1 MHPYTISPTARERA
15 LRIRGKFVNEAP
27 LVAARTALLV
37 VDMQNYFVAE
47 GRPTSVAA
55 ARAIVPTINRLA
67 AALRQAGALVVW
79 IQTTAVGARER
90 WAQHHAGVL
99 TPERARQ
106 RLAGL
111 DEAGPDFPLYVA
123 LEPKPFDLRVKKIHY
138 SAFIAGSSTLDADL
152 RARGIDSVLVAGTA
166 TNVCCEST
174 ARDAMML
181 DYRVVM
187 VADANAAGSD
197 AEHQATLDLFISFF
211 GDVLTADEVV
221 QRLQA

>member
-1 MHPYTISPTARERA
+1 MHPYTISSAARERA
-15 LRIRGKFVNEAP
+15 QRIRGKCVNEAP
-27 LVAARTALLV
+27 LAAARTALLV

-47 GRPTSVAA
+47 GRPTAVAQ
-55 ARAIVPTINRLA
+55 ARTIVPTINRLA
-67 AALRQAGALVVW
+67 AALRTAGGLVVW
-79 IQTTAVGARER
+79 IQTTATGARER

-99 TPERARQ
+99 TAERARL

-111 DEAGPDFPLYVA
+111 NEAGPDFTLYAA
-123 LEPKPFDLRVKKIHY
+123 LEPQPSDLRVKKIHY
-138 SAFIAGSSTLDADL
+138 SAFITGSSTLDADL
-152 RARGIDSVLVAGTA
+152 RARGIDTVLVAGTA

-187 VADANAAGSD
+187 VSDANAAGSD
-197 AEHQATLDLFISFF
+197 AEHQATLDLFVSFF

-221 QRLQA
+221 QGLQA